1 MVDFAPE
8 ENFAAGGVNVK
19 QSSWK
24 RHWKCVE
31 SFIIACIHSD
41 VNMASR

>member
-24 RHWKCVE
+24 RH
-31 SFIIACIHSD
+31 
-41 VNMASR
+41 